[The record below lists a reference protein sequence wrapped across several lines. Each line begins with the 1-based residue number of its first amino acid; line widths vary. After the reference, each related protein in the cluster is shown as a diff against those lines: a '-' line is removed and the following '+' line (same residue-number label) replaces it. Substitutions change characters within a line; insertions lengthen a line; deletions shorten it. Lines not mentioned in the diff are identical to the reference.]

1 MVKKKKS
8 PKKKTR
14 TISEQRKPLFLGLLV
29 CLIVLGTILMFARTP
44 TPPTPSTS
52 PTPIAFDATPTTT
65 PSSPTPET
73 TSSAKSNTYV
83 VKKNDSL
90 AKIGLSFCNN
100 KSAWVYI
107 AEDNKIYR
115 APYTVSEGQILTISC
130 R

>member
-1 MVKKKKS
+1 MAKKKKS

-14 TISEQRKPLFLGLLV
+14 AISEQRKPLFLGLLV
-29 CLIVLGTILMFARTP
+29 CLIVLGTILMLTRQSI
-44 TPPTPSTS
+44 PSTS
-52 PTPIAFDATPTTT
+52 PTPIALDATPTTT

-73 TSSAKSNTYV
+73 TSSAKSTTYV

-90 AKIGLSFCNN
+90 AKIGLSFCND

-107 AEDNKIYR
+107 AEENKIYR